1 MKDIMV
7 KAKKK
12 EGMFVAATEGGKSGV
27 PAVRVF
33 HEHAKIYDSWYE
45 NSLVFA
51 IELAALQSLQTVM
64 KGPGIEIGVGP
75 GRFAREIGLE
85 FGLDPAWKPLV
96 LACRRGIQ
104 CCQGVGEQ
112 LPLRDR
118 AMGRIYLLFTLCFT
132 RDPQKVLA
140 ECCRCLRDDGHL
152 VIGMIPAG
160 GEWGKLLAAKK
171 TAGHL
176 FYKHANLYTTEE
188 LQQWLAGAGLV
199 IREKRS
205 TLYQAP
211 DHPEKKEAPRNILD
225 ERAGFVVILAGKGY
239 GQDHN
244 TDD

>member
-85 FGLDPAWKPLV
+85 FGLD
-96 LACRRGIQ
+96 RDR
-104 CCQGVGEQ
+104 GVGSIRRMKRRNDRRSGR
-112 LPLRDR
+112 RDDHPTED
-118 AMGRIYLLFTLCFT
+118 A
-132 RDPQKVLA
+132 
-140 ECCRCLRDDGHL
+140 RCL
-152 VIGMIPAG
+152 
-160 GEWGKLLAAKK
+160 
-171 TAGHL
+171 
-176 FYKHANLYTTEE
+176 
-188 LQQWLAGAGLV
+188 
-199 IREKRS
+199 
-205 TLYQAP
+205 
-211 DHPEKKEAPRNILD
+211 
-225 ERAGFVVILAGKGY
+225 
-239 GQDHN
+239 
-244 TDD
+244 

>member
-51 IELAALQSLQTVM
+51 IELAALQSLQTMM

-152 VIGMIPAG
+152 VIGMIPQ
-160 GEWGKLLAAKK
+160 KK
-171 TAGHL
+171 QRVTFFINMQTYTRQRNCSSGLPGQAWSSGRSGQRCTRHL
-176 FYKHANLYTTEE
+176 IILKK
-188 LQQWLAGAGLV
+188 
-199 IREKRS
+199 KR
-205 TLYQAP
+205 
-211 DHPEKKEAPRNILD
+211 R
-225 ERAGFVVILAGKGY
+225 RAIFWMNGRAL
-239 GQDHN
+239 
-244 TDD
+244 